1 MFSRRRV
8 RKLAHESGFTTAVVM
23 GMMLVGMLLVAAAL
37 AMANGDT
44 TSTRHDQYYKEAY
57 NAAEAGV
64 NWYLYHLTQDANYW
78 SHCAQTTGT
87 DKNSPPVYDNTE
99 TSFSWTSIPSSE
111 AQFMI
116 DLLPAPG
123 QSKCVVNTSTSI
135 VDPTTG
141 SFKVRST
148 GNYRGVHRSIVAT
161 FRRVGFLDF
170 LYFTDI
176 ETLDPATY
184 GSAAA
189 QQAATTNCAHYYYV
203 SARDPSKC
211 TEIEF
216 VGADRVDGP
225 LHTNDELYI
234 CGNPTFGHQSS
245 DHIESSSPLPT
256 SHPGYRTD
264 SGCSGSG
271 LGGVIGHWTAPAH
284 VLTLPPSNAELKAD
298 ADPTTGIL
306 TGTNHIVLR
315 KSDMLVNGTA
325 TAYPSNG
332 VIYDQNDT
340 CTPSYDTTQD
350 YTPAVT
356 NGTGCGDVYISSL
369 TGSSAPA
376 TDLTIAADND
386 IVIDG
391 NIDHAAGNEIGL
403 IANNFVRVY
412 HPVDRSNCGNSNG
425 NASDSDADAGHGS
438 LSNLSI
444 KAAILAINHS
454 FIVDNWNCG
463 SPLGSL
469 SVTGAIAQ
477 KFRGPVGT
485 NNNGNVASG
494 YAKNYSYD
502 YTLRYHQPPFFLDPV
517 QAGWGILSETEQ
529 SPAAH

>member
-1 MFSRRRV
+1 
-8 RKLAHESGFTTAVVM
+8 
-23 GMMLVGMLLVAAAL
+23 
-37 AMANGDT
+37 
-44 TSTRHDQYYKEAY
+44 
-57 NAAEAGV
+57 
-64 NWYLYHLTQDANYW
+64 
-78 SHCAQTTGT
+78 
-87 DKNSPPVYDNTE
+87 
-99 TSFSWTSIPSSE
+99 
-111 AQFMI
+111 
-116 DLLPAPG
+116 
-123 QSKCVVNTSTSI
+123 
-135 VDPTTG
+135 
-141 SFKVRST
+141 
-148 GNYRGVHRSIVAT
+148 
-161 FRRVGFLDF
+161 
-170 LYFTDI
+170 
-176 ETLDPATY
+176 
-184 GSAAA
+184 
-189 QQAATTNCAHYYYV
+189 V
-203 SARDPSKC
+203 SARDPNKC

-216 VGADRVDGP
+216 VGADKVDGP

-245 DHIESSSPLPT
+245 DHIESSSPLP
-256 SHPGYRTD
+256 SDHPGYRTD
-264 SGCSGSG
+264 SGCSNSG
-271 LGGVIGHWTAPAH
+271 LGNLVGHWTAPAH

-325 TAYPSNG
+325 TSYPTNG
-332 VIYDQNDT
+332 VIYDQNAS

-356 NGTGCGDVYISSL
+356 NGTGCGDVYISSQ
-369 TGSSAPA
+369 TGSNAPA
-376 TDLTIAADND
+376 KDLTIAADND
-386 IVIDG
+386 IIIDG

-412 HPVDRSNCGNSNG
+412 HPVDRSNCGNSSG
-425 NASDSDADAGHGS
+425 NATDSDADSGVGS
-438 LSNLSI
+438 LSNPTI

-463 SPLGSL
+463 TSLGSL

-485 NNNGNVASG
+485 NNNGTVASG